1 LEFPFGFSI
10 RAGKRLKAVSSPTG
24 TLAAVGNGST
34 VPVVATALV
43 TCLHSAVGAAHEA
56 GLLRTRKKGNFMFR
70 SLLIAASLT
79 ALVLSLGGGSIALAS
94 EAQPALNIGFVLYSK
109 GNVPGTLNARWT
121 YQNMYSGKG
130 LATGGP
136 KEGFAGHYHIR
147 YYDEQGK
154 FSDEYDLVIEK
165 AGAFYNAS
173 WITNGKVS
181 AGGVGMEV
189 KNGLAIGWRRVA
201 D

>member
-1 LEFPFGFSI
+1 MSRLRNADSLCPLPKSDSIFAERVRSAGALSRRLSSDFMDRMKALFS
-10 RAGKRLKAVSSPTG
+10 
-24 TLAAVGNGST
+24 
-34 VPVVATALV
+34 
-43 TCLHSAVGAAHEA
+43 H
-56 GLLRTRKKGNFMFR
+56 KKMGNFMFR
-70 SLLIAASLT
+70 SLFLAVSLT
-79 ALVLSLGGGSIALAS
+79 AIGLASGGASVALAS
-94 EAQPALNIGFVLYSK
+94 EAQPTLNIGFVLYSK

-121 YQNMYSGKG
+121 YQNIYSGKG

-136 KEGFAGHYHIR
+136 KEGFAGHYHVR

-189 KNGLAIGWRRVA
+189 ENGLAVGWRRVA